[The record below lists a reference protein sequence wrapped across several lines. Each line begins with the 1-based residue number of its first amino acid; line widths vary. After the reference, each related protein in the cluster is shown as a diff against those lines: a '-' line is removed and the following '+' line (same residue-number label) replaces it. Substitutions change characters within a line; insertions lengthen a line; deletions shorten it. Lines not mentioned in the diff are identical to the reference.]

1 MNRSSVNLGNGAVKK
16 TGVRKRMAGGGMV
29 KKTGV
34 RKFRGGGLVKKMG
47 VKKRMAGGGMVK
59 KTGVKKKFRGG
70 GLVKK
75 MGVKKFRGGGMAK
88 KPGKGQVGL
97 KKLPKE
103 VRNKM
108 GYMAGG
114 GMVKKTGVKK
124 MAIGGIVAGAGRVIA
139 KKIGEKGVKKLN
151 AAEKMLKDM
160 GKAAATA
167 TKSKTRK
174 GRPPKSKFAK
184 IKSRVNLGQ
193 GGPLSIAEAA
203 AYTAGGVAL
212 GASGKDKKKKKN
224 A

>member
-16 TGVRKRMAGGGMV
+16 TGVKKRMAGGGMV
-29 KKTGV
+29 KKT
-34 RKFRGGGLVKKMG
+34 G

-59 KTGVKKKFRGG
+59 KTGVKKFRGG

-75 MGVKKFRGGGMAK
+75 MGVKKFRGGGM
-88 KPGKGQVGL
+88 
-97 KKLPKE
+97 
-103 VRNKM
+103 
-108 GYMAGG
+108 
-114 GMVKKTGVKK
+114 VKKTGVKK
-124 MAIGGIVAGAGRVIA
+124 MAIGGIVAGVGRTIA
-139 KKIGEKGVKKLN
+139 KKVGEKGVKKLS
-151 AAEKMLKDM
+151 AAAKMLKDM
-160 GKAAATA
+160 GKGAAKA
-167 TKSKTRK
+167 TKSTKRK

-193 GGPLSIAEAA
+193 GGPLSIAEAS

>member
-47 VKKRMAGGGMVK
+47 VKK
-59 KTGVKKKFRGG
+59 
-70 GLVKK
+70 
-75 MGVKKFRGGGMAK
+75 FRGGGMAK
-88 KPGKGQVGL
+88 KPGKDQVGL

-124 MAIGGIVAGAGRVIA
+124 MAIGGIVAGAGRAIG
-139 KKIGEKGVKKLN
+139 KKIGEKGLKKLS
-151 AAEKMLKDM
+151 AAEEMLKDL
-160 GKAAATA
+160 GKGAAKAAKAN
-167 TKSKTRK
+167 TRK
-174 GRPPKSKFAK
+174 GRPPKSKMAK
-184 IKSRVNLGQ
+184 IKSRVNIGAAA
-193 GGPLSIAEAA
+193 PLEAA
-203 AYTAGGVAL
+203 AYTAGGYAL
-212 GASGKDKKKKKN
+212 GASGKKEKKKN
-224 A
+224 V

>member
-34 RKFRGGGLVKKMG
+34 RKFRGGGMVKKTG

-59 KTGVKKKFRGG
+59 KTGVKKRMAGG
-70 GLVKK
+70 GMVKK
-75 MGVKKFRGGGMAK
+75 TGVKKFRGGGMAK
-88 KPGKGQVGL
+88 KPGKDQVGL

-124 MAIGGIVAGAGRVIA
+124 MAIGGIVAGAGRAIG
-139 KKIGEKGVKKLN
+139 KKIGEKGLKKLS
-151 AAEKMLKDM
+151 AAEEMLKDL
-160 GKAAATA
+160 GKGAAKAAKAN
-167 TKSKTRK
+167 TRK
-174 GRPPKSKFAK
+174 GRPPKSKMAK
-184 IKSRVNLGQ
+184 IKSRVNIGAAA
-193 GGPLSIAEAA
+193 PLEAA
-203 AYTAGGVAL
+203 AYTAGGYAL
-212 GASGKDKKKKKN
+212 GASGKKEKKKN
-224 A
+224 V

>member
-59 KTGVKKKFRGG
+59 KTGVKKRMAGG
-70 GLVKK
+70 GMVKK
-75 MGVKKFRGGGMAK
+75 TGVKKFRGGGMAK
-88 KPGKGQVGL
+88 KPGKDQVGL

-108 GYMAGG
+108 GYMAAGG
-114 GMVKKTGVKK
+114 AVAAGMKAAKEVGK
-124 MAIGGIVAGAGRVIA
+124 AG
-139 KKIGEKGVKKLN
+139 KKLFY
-151 AAEKMLKDM
+151 KQK
-160 GKAAATA
+160 
-167 TKSKTRK
+167 RK
-174 GRPPKSKFAK
+174 GRPPKTKTAK
-184 IKSRVNLGQ
+184 IKSRVNLGA
-193 GGPLSIAEAA
+193 GDAVSAA
-203 AYTAGGVAL
+203 AYTAGGYAL

>member
-47 VKKRMAGGGMVK
+47 VKK
-59 KTGVKKKFRGG
+59 
-70 GLVKK
+70 
-75 MGVKKFRGGGMAK
+75 FRGGGMAK
-88 KPGKGQVGL
+88 KPGKDQVGL

>member
-47 VKKRMAGGGMVK
+47 VKK
-59 KTGVKKKFRGG
+59 
-70 GLVKK
+70 
-75 MGVKKFRGGGMAK
+75 FRGGGMAK
-88 KPGKGQVGL
+88 KPGKDQVGL

-124 MAIGGIVAGAGRVIA
+124 MAIGGIVAGAGRAIA
-139 KKIGEKGVKKLN
+139 KKIGEKGIKKLN

>member
-34 RKFRGGGLVKKMG
+34 RKFRGGGMVKKTG
-47 VKKRMAGGGMVK
+47 VRKFRGGGMVK
-59 KTGVKKKFRGG
+59 KTGVKKR
-70 GLVKK
+70 
-75 MGVKKFRGGGMAK
+75 MRAGGMVK
-88 KPGKGQVGL
+88 KPGKDQVGL

-124 MAIGGIVAGAGRVIA
+124 MAIGGIVAGAGRAIA
-139 KKIGEKGVKKLN
+139 KKIGEKGIKKLN